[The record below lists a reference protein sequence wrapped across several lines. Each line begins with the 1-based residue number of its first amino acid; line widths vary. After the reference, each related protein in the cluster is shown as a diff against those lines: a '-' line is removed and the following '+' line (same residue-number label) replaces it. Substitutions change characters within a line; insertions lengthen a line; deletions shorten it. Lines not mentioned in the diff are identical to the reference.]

1 VVLAAANHDSAA
13 NPHPERFDVAR
24 VDRRT
29 FTFGDAIHACPG
41 EQLAITI
48 AEAGVAR
55 ILARGVPLGG
65 LREATRYRPSG
76 ATRVPLFGSAG

>member
-1 VVLAAANHDSAA
+1 
-13 NPHPERFDVAR
+13 

-41 EQLAITI
+41 EQLAIAI
-48 AEAGVAR
+48 AEAGVAQL
-55 ILARGVPLGG
+55 LARGVPLGA